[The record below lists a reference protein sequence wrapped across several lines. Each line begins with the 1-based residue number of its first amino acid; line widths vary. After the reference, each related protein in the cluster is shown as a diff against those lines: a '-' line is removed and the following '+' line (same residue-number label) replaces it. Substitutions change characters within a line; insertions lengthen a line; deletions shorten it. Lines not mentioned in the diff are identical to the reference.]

1 MAYNRTSVLETAE
14 KWYDL
19 KRKEDENFDPQ
30 DAVILALK
38 EMRLEDLSDDEVEG
52 LALELNAIVEKK
64 EREADTEISYPYETL
79 SLSLLTSKNEDVAKC
94 EGLWIPTTEDSAS
107 AICNMTEKMLRTEGH
122 NGEAADLFCWEN
134 AKEEMENGKTLRSL
148 FLVIRKRT
156 NLRKCPCCGASIP
169 EGTQALSRYDNK
181 TVICSDCGT
190 REAFEDFCGVV
201 GH

>member
-1 MAYNRTSVLETAE
+1 MAYNRAAVLEAAE
-14 KWYDL
+14 KWYNL
-19 KRKEDENFDPQ
+19 KRKENEDFDPQ

-38 EMRLEDLSDDEVEG
+38 EMRLEDLSDDGVEG

-107 AICNMTEKMLRTEGH
+107 TICNMTEKMLRTEGH
-122 NGEAADLFCWEN
+122 NGEAAVSFRWEN
-134 AKEEMENGKTLRSL
+134 ARAAMEKGKALSSL
-148 FLVIRKRT
+148 FLIIRKRT

-181 TVICSDCGT
+181 TAICSDCGT